1 MLPRVLLVVRLA
13 RQRRLQLTTP
23 AAAAAFSATSA
34 SSATS
39 AFSASSA
46 FSANSAYSAT
56 FASFAVL
63 RLEQLG
69 PEQDGDRL
77 RNYATVYVQ
86 LGHV

>member
-1 MLPRVLLVVRLA
+1 ML
-13 RQRRLQLTTP
+13 
-23 AAAAAFSATSA
+23 ATSA
-34 SSATS
+34 SASLPARLSAGTAS
-39 AFSASSA
+39 SASSA
-46 FSANSAYSAT
+46 FPAT

>member
-1 MLPRVLLVVRLA
+1 MLPRVLLVVGLA
-13 RQRRLQLTTP
+13 RQRRVQLITP
-23 AAAAAFSATSA
+23 AAGAASSATSA
-34 SSATS
+34 SSTNS

-46 FSANSAYSAT
+46 FPAT

-69 PEQDGDRL
+69 PEQDGDGL